1 MKALA
6 LAVLLAALPT
16 RPWLERDATAVVVS
30 VDLRPMFDEAL
41 RSRLT
46 NGLTTT
52 LRLRVELRDL
62 DDALVGIGWRV
73 ARVRWDLWDETLA
86 AVIEDPG
93 QATATTY
100 VTLDAFIAR
109 FAQLERVPLAT
120 GVPREARVVQ
130 TYIRLE
136 VNPVDAEKLARM
148 RRWLSAPAS
157 STVLDPFG
165 SGLLGS
171 FVRLFDNLK
180 PGAAERV
187 IGVDG
192 QAVRLD
198 RLPLVEEA
206 GGSPAEGGDGSAG
219 AASPPDPAKTAD
231 PAPPVAPTK
240 TEAAPPG
247 GAPEPTPGGDG

>member
-6 LAVLLAALPT
+6 LAVMLAALPT
-16 RPWLERDATAVVVS
+16 RPWLERDRSAVVIS
-30 VDLRPMFDEAL
+30 VDLQPLFDEAL
-41 RSRLT
+41 RRRLT

-86 AVIEDPG
+86 AVIEDPVA
-93 QATATTY
+93 ATATTY
-100 VTLDAFIAR
+100 VSLDAFIAR
-109 FAQLERVPLAT
+109 FAELERVPLAT
-120 GVPREARVVQ
+120 GVPREPRVVQ
-130 TYIRLE
+130 AFVRLE

-157 STVLDPFG
+157 STALDPFG

-187 IGVDG
+187 IALDG
-192 QAVRLD
+192 QPVRLD
-198 RLPLVEEA
+198 RLPLVEGA
-206 GGSPAEGGDGSAG
+206 PA
-219 AASPPDPAKTAD
+219 PPADPTPAPATPSGPAPAD
-231 PAPPVAPTK
+231 PAPTA
-240 TEAAPPG
+240 
-247 GAPEPTPGGDG
+247 PTPGGDG